1 MCCVYDWFDCTNLQ
15 ILLIIPNL
23 KLLEEFLL
31 KFLRRYVTAVLDP
44 KFSYFASQDSQ
55 ISFVAIMTNLLVV
68 ISVCTSLSVRYMK
81 AVLSYVYVYDVAA
94 VVSFPTCI
102 LGMRLAT
109 SVLESLNILKC
120 F

>member
-1 MCCVYDWFDCTNLQ
+1 M
-15 ILLIIPNL
+15 IIPNL

-55 ISFVAIMTNLLVV
+55 ISFVPMICSRSMTSLLVV

-81 AVLSYVYVYDVAA
+81 AILSYVYVYDVAA